1 MINLNQRLDQLT
13 EALKKHDL
21 DSILMT
27 SKANV
32 FYYSGLYA
40 EAHERLIA
48 VYVDTYGRKV
58 IVAPALEME
67 DIRRTSWQDDI
78 ITYFDH
84 EDPWDKIKTWLTST
98 GDLPKHLAI
107 EEDHLNVS
115 RYQNILNLTQ
125 TSDVHYGQNLLN
137 QIRVIK
143 DDSELKAL
151 QEAARYADFAIE
163 TAVKHIRPG
172 KTELDI
178 IAEVEYALKQKGI
191 RDMSFSTLVLSGEK
205 TASPHGTPSTKPIEN
220 GDFVLMDLGVV
231 YDGYC
236 SDITR
241 TVAVGDITA
250 EQQAVYQTVLEAE
263 KRAIEACQLGTP
275 LGEID
280 QAARSTIDDAGY
292 GDYFTHR
299 IGHGMGIDV
308 HEFPSM
314 ASNNQDPL
322 QAGMTFTIEPGIYQ
336 PDVGGVRIEDDIYM
350 TEDGPLVLTQY
361 PKELKIIT

>member
-1 MINLNQRLDQLT
+1 MNQRLDQLT

-21 DSILMT
+21 DSMLMT

-48 VYVDTYGRKV
+48 VYVDTYGRKA

-67 DIRRTSWQDDI
+67 DIRRTAWQDDI

-84 EDPWDKIKTWLTST
+84 EDPWDKIKVWLTST
-98 GDLPKHLAI
+98 GELPKQLAI

-115 RYQNILNLTQ
+115 RYQNVLNLTQ
-125 TSDVHYGQNLLN
+125 TSDVHHGQNLLN

-143 DDSELKAL
+143 DESELKAL

-163 TAVKHIRPG
+163 TAVHHIQPG
-172 KTELDI
+172 KTELEI

-220 GDFVLMDLGVV
+220 GDFILMDLGVV
-231 YDGYC
+231 YEGYC

-241 TVAVGDITA
+241 TVAVGHVNE
-250 EQQAVYQTVLEAE
+250 EQRTVYETVLEAE
-263 KRAIEACQLGTP
+263 KNAIAACDISTP
-275 LGEID
+275 LGNID
-280 QAARSTIDDAGY
+280 DAARSVIDQAGY
-292 GDYFTHR
+292 GDFFTHR

-314 ASNNQDPL
+314 SSNNQNPL

-336 PDVGGVRIEDDIYM
+336 PHVGGVRIEDDIYM
-350 TEDGPLVLTQY
+350 TEEGPLVLTQY
-361 PKELKIIT
+361 PKDLKIIS